1 MAYGTTSR
9 RSGSMSTSKSLSQM
23 TKAEKEQRARD
34 MNAEYAKTA
43 TTKRSKGKS
52 VQGGMKLT
60 MGQKLFGNKQ
70 KFNPAAPK
78 AKKTYSSNPAR
89 AAKQKAREKG
99 KELICGPTG
108 CMTRKK
114 AERLRSR

>member
-1 MAYGTTSR
+1 
-9 RSGSMSTSKSLSQM
+9 M

-52 VQGGMKLT
+52 VQGGMKPSF
-60 MGQKLFGNKQ
+60 GQKLFGGKQ
-70 KFNPAAPK
+70 KSTASTAKAPK
-78 AKKTYSSNPAR
+78 SYSSNPAR

-99 KELICGPTG
+99 KELVCGPSG
-108 CMTRKK
+108 CMTRKRMN
-114 AERLRSR
+114 RLQGR

>member
-1 MAYGTTSR
+1 MAYGTTSK
-9 RSGSMSTSKSLSQM
+9 RSGSMSTGKSLSQM

-34 MNAEYAKTA
+34 MNTEYAKTA
-43 TTKRSKGKS
+43 TTKRSKGKT
-52 VQGGMKLT
+52 VQGGMKPSF
-60 MGQKLFGNKQ
+60 GQKLFGGKQ
-70 KFNPAAPK
+70 KSTASTAKAPK
-78 AKKTYSSNPAR
+78 SYSSNPAR

>member
-1 MAYGTTSR
+1 MAYGTVKKKSLTPNTTSTWR
-9 RSGSMSTSKSLSQM
+9 GKSLSELTREEKAERAREM
-23 TKAEKEQRARD
+23 NAANYNPDRKVRYNTKA
-34 MNAEYAKTA
+34 
-43 TTKRSKGKS
+43 SGGVKGKVKEKPS
-52 VQGGMKLT
+52 ASTAK
-60 MGQKLFGNKQ
+60 
-70 KFNPAAPK
+70 PPK
-78 AKKTYSSNPAR
+78 SYSSNPAR